1 MPANY
6 GFVYVLRNVC
16 MPGIYK
22 IGMTDRAP
30 SQRAEEL
37 SSGTAVPTAFEVVCF
52 AEVNEAVKVERE
64 IHARLAEF
72 RVEQN
77 REFFA
82 LTGDDINT
90 LFAFL
95 REEFSHV
102 AYGDL
107 SFLTGRTWRKQIR
120 RAQES
125 VARSRQGATGRPP
138 QQPSEADDA

>member
-52 AEVNEAVKVERE
+52 AEVDEAVKVERE

-72 RVEQN
+72 RVEPN

-82 LTGDDINT
+82 LTGDDLSII
-90 LFAFL
+90 FAY
-95 REEFSHV
+95 FSEKFTHV
-102 AYGDL
+102 AYGDV
-107 SFLTGRTWRKQIR
+107 SFLSDPRPAPVIH
-120 RAQES
+120 RAQSS
-125 VARSRQGATGRPP
+125 VKSCDLERTNNAIKGAF
-138 QQPSEADDA
+138 